1 MQTRLTDSH
10 FLDRRLILKAAG
22 AAVAMASAALLAPR
36 RVLAAAWDKNAFAAK
51 TPTDALRAMGV
62 SNPADGRDITVEVA
76 QFAENSAVV
85 PVEIT
90 SNIPGTDAI
99 SLVIDR
105 NPFPFAARFEFLPGA
120 VPYVRVN
127 VKLGESS
134 KMHILAEAGGRHY
147 ITTRDVKVTA
157 GGCGG

>member
-1 MQTRLTDSH
+1 ME
-10 FLDRRLILKAAG
+10 
-22 AAVAMASAALLAPR
+22 ALLGAH
-36 RVLAAAWDKNAFAAK
+36 V
-51 TPTDALRAMGV
+51 
-62 SNPADGRDITVEVA
+62 PADWPEERFAQLFLTQLREDPNLAPWLARALVLRSEGRMIGHA
-76 QFAENSAVV
+76 GFHSA
-85 PVEIT
+85 PAPQYLE
-90 SNIPGTDAI
+90 
-99 SLVIDR
+99 
-105 NPFPFAARFEFLPGA
+105 EFLPGA